1 MKKMKDKTKISG
13 LFKFLIALAFVGMVT
28 VNALANILPLNGIG
42 TGAVSDSYP
51 NLFAP
56 AGYTFAIWGL
66 IYLLLALSTLYQ
78 LGLFRSSETEDIILM
93 RKVGFMFAVSSLT
106 NAAWIFAW
114 HYNRIALS
122 FILMVLLLL
131 YLMDIVVNINAKAL
145 TTREKWFLR
154 LPFSVYF
161 GWITVATIANAATL
175 LVSVSWDR
183 FGLSEPAWTIIMLSV
198 GALIG
203 IITIL
208 RLKDVAYGLVLIW
221 AYTGILVKHLSA
233 SGFNGQ
239 YPNVI
244 LTVIICLALFAA
256 AVIFSTLTLKK
267 KRNS

>member
-1 MKKMKDKTKISG
+1 MKKVKDKTKRSV
-13 LFKFLIALAFVGMVT
+13 LFKFLIALTFVGMVT

-56 AGYTFAIWGL
+56 TGLTFAIWGL

-78 LGLFRSSETEDIILM
+78 LGLFRGNEKEDVTLM

-122 FILMVLLLL
+122 LILMVLLLL
-131 YLMDIVVNINAKAL
+131 YLIDIVVNINAKAL

-161 GWITVATIANAATL
+161 GWITVATIANATTL
-175 LVSVSWDR
+175 LVSVGWDR
-183 FGLSEPAWTIIMLSV
+183 FGLSESTWTFIMLAV

-203 IITIL
+203 LITTL
-208 RLKDVAYGLVLIW
+208 RYKDIAYGLVLIW
-221 AYTGILVKHLSA
+221 AYTGILIKHLSPT
-233 SGFNGQ
+233 GFGGQ
-239 YPNVI
+239 YRGVI
-244 LTVIICLALFAA
+244 LMLIVCLVLFAA
-256 AVIFSTLTLKK
+256 TVIYILINQRKK
-267 KRNS
+267 LRS